1 MIGSVLLEGVGE
13 VTLTLEDFVTGEKI
27 ATRAIVCPMSN
38 AGMVGAL
45 KNMQMVL
52 QIVFSDAFEN
62 CLEAYIDNLEG
73 IYRPMELVAAD
84 FLKHMVEITVRRF
97 FRVVRSVKTSST
109 QQSLATPQKCAD
121 FLTASFDKVTEVLS
135 DHPLM
140 VKQEAHFRLQSARRG
155 EAAVADRAESVRSDT
170 AKTEKQSVKFAEVS
184 PETKKSLPQR
194 TCSAYLGSQ
203 LGAIRKDG
211 RPYSCNFGK
220 DCSFAHVSV
229 AGKSKDRL
237 NDMVSAMAANV
248 KSDLTKAIQS
258 RK

>member
-1 MIGSVLLEGVGE
+1 
-13 VTLTLEDFVTGEKI
+13 
-27 ATRAIVCPMSN
+27 
-38 AGMVGAL
+38 
-45 KNMQMVL
+45 
-52 QIVFSDAFEN
+52 
-62 CLEAYIDNLEG
+62 
-73 IYRPMELVAAD
+73 
-84 FLKHMVEITVRRF
+84 
-97 FRVVRSVKTSST
+97 
-109 QQSLATPQKCAD
+109 
-121 FLTASFDKVTEVLS
+121 VTEVLS

-140 VKQEAHFRLQSARRG
+140 VKQEVHFRLQSARRG
-155 EAAVADRAESVRSDT
+155 EVAVADRAESVRGDT
-170 AKTEKQSVKFAEVS
+170 AKTEKQTEVS
-184 PETKKSLPQR
+184 PETKKSMPQR

>member
-1 MIGSVLLEGVGE
+1 VSKGILRRRRGGLISRVHRLPLFRSKDKLKTPMIGSVLLEGVGE

-45 KNMQMVL
+45 KKMQMVL
-52 QIVFSDAFEN
+52 LTVFSDAFEN
-62 CLEAYIDNLEG
+62 CLEAFIDNLEG

-140 VKQEAHFRLQSARRG
+140 VKQEVHFRLQSARRG
-155 EAAVADRAESVRSDT
+155 EAAVTDRAESVRSDT
-170 AKTEKQSVKFAEVS
+170 AKTEKQPVKFAEVS
-184 PETKKSLPQR
+184 PETKKRLPQR
-194 TCSAYLGSQ
+194 TCSAYLGS
-203 LGAIRKDG
+203 
-211 RPYSCNFGK
+211 
-220 DCSFAHVSV
+220 
-229 AGKSKDRL
+229 
-237 NDMVSAMAANV
+237 
-248 KSDLTKAIQS
+248 
-258 RK
+258 